1 MPDGITITETTVI
14 NPTIATTTS
23 AMIKE
28 MGIETISTIEIGT
41 ILTMEIETISTM
53 EITKRITT
61 TITAIIIEDTATTE
75 MGILEEITEVTM
87 EDSTIRTR
95 VSEIMVKQIT
105 TSSALVA
112 EASRMDMREIQGQGT
127 AQLGGRFAITAGSA
141 IILVRYA
148 SDDRNQQHS
157 KEIKEQQPI
166 QITAIQI

>member
-1 MPDGITITETTVI
+1 MPDGVTITETTVI
-14 NPTIATTTS
+14 KLTIVIATTTS

-87 EDSTIRTR
+87 EDSTIQTR
-95 VSEIMVKQIT
+95 ISEIMVKQIT
-105 TSSALVA
+105 TSSAMVA

-127 AQLGGRFAITAGSA
+127 VQLGGRFAITADSA
-141 IILVRYA
+141 IILVKYA

-157 KEIKEQQPI
+157 KEAKTIRIAII
-166 QITAIQI
+166 QI